1 MHRVAGTHGT
11 LAGLSARLWARIS
24 ALIVVALVLSACTTQ
39 FRNHGYVPNDA
50 ELANIIV
57 GSDTR
62 ETVASLIGR
71 PTAQGLLDN
80 SGWYYV
86 ESRFRHFAY
95 QAPREISRQV
105 VAISFDARGRVSNI
119 ERFGLQDGRVIVLAR
134 RITKSSVGRI
144 PLLRRLLGNIGAPS
158 AAGFL

>member
-1 MHRVAGTHGT
+1 MHRVAGKI
-11 LAGLSARLWARIS
+11 RFS
-24 ALIVVALVLSACTTQ
+24 ALLAAALILASCTVQ
-39 FRNHGYVPNDA
+39 FRNHGYVPSEA

-62 ETVASLIGR
+62 DTVASLIGR
-71 PTAQGLLDN
+71 PTAQGVLES

-105 VAISFDARGRVSNI
+105 VAISFDARGRVANI
-119 ERFGLQDGRVIVLAR
+119 ERFGLQDGRVIALSR
-134 RITKSSVGRI
+134 RITKSSIGKI

>member
-1 MHRVAGTHGT
+1 MHRVTGKI
-11 LAGLSARLWARIS
+11 RFS
-24 ALIVVALVLSACTTQ
+24 ALLVAALILASCTVQ
-39 FRNHGYVPNDA
+39 FRNHGYVPSEA

-62 ETVASLIGR
+62 DTVASLIGR
-71 PTAQGLLDN
+71 PTAQGVLES

-95 QAPREISRQV
+95 QAPRKISRQV
-105 VAISFDARGRVSNI
+105 VAISFDARGRVANI
-119 ERFGLQDGRVIVLAR
+119 ERFGLQDGRVIALSR
-134 RITKSSVGRI
+134 RITKSSIGKI
-144 PLLRRLLGNIGAPS
+144 PLLRGLLGNIGAPS

>member
-1 MHRVAGTHGT
+1 MHR
-11 LAGLSARLWARIS
+11 LAGITRLSAMMIV
-24 ALIVVALVLSACTTQ
+24 ALILASCTTQ
-39 FRNHGYVPNDA
+39 FRNHGYAPSDA

-57 GSDTR
+57 GADDR

-71 PTAQGLLDN
+71 PTAAGILDS

-95 QAPREISRQV
+95 LAPKEILRQV
-105 VAISFDARGRVSNI
+105 VAISFDERGRVANI
-119 ERFGLQDGRVIVLAR
+119 ERFGLEDGRIIALSR
-134 RITKSSVGRI
+134 RVTKPSI
-144 PLLRRLLGNIGAPS
+144 DEKPFLRRLLGNLGVPS